1 MNCLGLAKEWESNP
15 VIRDRLRSERKLLVH
30 GLDQPYCKA
39 NRKNCVSN
47 ADVLGPVLSRLG
59 KHPKKR
65 LPHMDAL
72 QLEVG
77 ALVEK
82 CGITSL
88 GGKSVYKHSMEL
100 KQLAGLVK
108 RKANRH
114 EDPCFHDLLLLFD
127 PEIQDRM
134 IHHQM
139 VLLLFNPI
147 L

>member
-30 GLDQPYCKA
+30 GLDEPYCKA

-88 GGKSVYKHSMEL
+88 GDKSVYKHSMEL

-114 EDPCFHDLLLLFD
+114 EVTKEGS
-127 PEIQDRM
+127 PE
-134 IHHQM
+134 
-139 VLLLFNPI
+139 
-147 L
+147 

>member
-30 GLDQPYCKA
+30 GLDEPYCKA

-77 ALVEK
+77 TLVEK

-88 GGKSVYKHSMEL
+88 GDKSVYKHSMEL

-114 EDPCFHDLLLLFD
+114 EVTK
-127 PEIQDRM
+127 EGSSE
-134 IHHQM
+134 
-139 VLLLFNPI
+139 
-147 L
+147 